1 MISLWNTTGGDFMQN
16 QNKPDRRSVAIIG
29 AGRVGMSC
37 AYALLN
43 QRGCDEL
50 LIVDVDHQKAI
61 CEAADL
67 SHGLAFSSAHMSIR
81 AASYAE
87 CAEADIAVIC
97 AGVAQAPYESRIN
110 LLGRN
115 SAVFDTVVTS
125 LRSAGF
131 DGIWL
136 VASNPVDIMTR
147 LTYELSGADSSRVI
161 GSGTTLDTARLR
173 LMLGRYFGID
183 PRNIHAYV
191 MGEHGDS
198 EFVPW
203 TQALVSTKPVLD
215 VVEDNPGR
223 FDMTDLLRIADDVR
237 SAGPDIAAVKGTT
250 CYGIG
255 MALARIIRAI
265 FGDEH
270 SVLTVSSELN
280 GAYGQRRVFAGS
292 PAIIGRSGVEQLL
305 RLSLDD
311 FELGQFAASCEF
323 LDHVYTTEL
332 GVRA

>member
-1 MISLWNTTGGDFMQN
+1 
-16 QNKPDRRSVAIIG
+16 
-29 AGRVGMSC
+29 
-37 AYALLN
+37 
-43 QRGCDEL
+43 
-50 LIVDVDHQKAI
+50 
-61 CEAADL
+61 
-67 SHGLAFSSAHMSIR
+67 
-81 AASYAE
+81 
-87 CAEADIAVIC
+87 
-97 AGVAQAPYESRIN
+97 VAQQPYESRID

-115 SAVFDTVVTS
+115 AAVFENVTRS
-125 LRSAGF
+125 LTDAGF

-147 LTYELSGADSSRVI
+147 LTHELTGADASRVI

-183 PRNIHAYV
+183 PRNVHAYV
-191 MGEHGDS
+191 MGEHGES

-203 TQALVSTKPVLD
+203 TQALAATKPVLD

-223 FDMTDLLRIADDVR
+223 FDMTDLLHIADEVR
-237 SAGPDIAAVKGTT
+237 NAGPDIAAVKGNT

-270 SVLTVSSELN
+270 SVLTVSSELG

-292 PAIIGRSGVEQLL
+292 PTIIGRCGVEQHL

-311 FELGQFAASCEF
+311 YELGQFAASCEF
-323 LDHVYTTEL
+323 LDHVYREFRA
-332 GVRA
+332 GVTV

>member
-1 MISLWNTTGGDFMQN
+1 MQN
-16 QNKPDRRSVAIIG
+16 QNKNQTPDRRTVAIIG

-50 LIVDVDHQKAI
+50 LIVDVDHARAVS
-61 CEAADL
+61 EAADL
-67 SHGLAFSSAHMSIR
+67 SHGLAFSPSHMSIR

-87 CAEADIAVIC
+87 CADADIAVVC
-97 AGVAQAPYESRIN
+97 AGSAAEPFTSRIDMMD
-110 LLGRN
+110 RN
-115 SAVFDTVVTS
+115 AVIIESVVRS
-125 LRSAGF
+125 LCDAGF
-131 DGIWL
+131 EGIWL
-136 VASNPVDIMTR
+136 AASNPVDIMTR
-147 LTYELSGADSSRVI
+147 LIHELSGAPACRVI

-173 LMLGRYFGID
+173 LLLGRYFGID
-183 PRNIHAYV
+183 PRNVHAYV

-215 VVEDNPGR
+215 VIDDNPGR
-223 FDMTDLLRIADDVR
+223 FEMTDLLRIADEVR
-237 SAGPDIAAVKGTT
+237 SAGPEIAAVKGTT

-270 SVLTVSSELN
+270 SILTV
-280 GAYGQRRVFAGS
+280 
-292 PAIIGRSGVEQLL
+292 
-305 RLSLDD
+305 
-311 FELGQFAASCEF
+311 
-323 LDHVYTTEL
+323 
-332 GVRA
+332 